1 MVDDYESEYDDDD
14 MEATRVTDGPDE
26 QLIGALKDMHSY
38 LIVIAGNQVGEMSRI
53 EGQADIGRDKK
64 AEVTIIDEGISRR
77 HCRARQLPMGKLLV
91 EDLRS
96 TNGTFVNGERV
107 DKQVLDDGDKIQIGS
122 NTVLRYA
129 FTDGVDEGFQRQMYD
144 SALRD
149 GLTKA
154 FNKRFYTDRMATEFA
169 TAKRTGAP
177 LALLMMDIDH
187 FKRLNDNWGHPAG
200 DLVLQTLVEV
210 IGPVLGEDD
219 IFCRYGGEEFTLIS
233 HTGPDEAVALA
244 EKIREAIAEYE
255 FTWVQERLPVT
266 VSVGVACMPPAVFAD
281 QGRAAR
287 RRGWGAVRL
296 QGERPQQGDAPRGRR
311 RVS

>member
-1 MVDDYESEYDDDD
+1 MVDDYDNEYDDDD
-14 MEATRVTDGPDE
+14 DMDATRVTDGPDE
-26 QLIGALKDMHSY
+26 QLLGALKDMHSY
-38 LIVIAGNQVGEMSRI
+38 LIVIAGNQVGEMVRI
-53 EGQADIGRDKK
+53 EGVADIGRDKK
-64 AEVTIIDEGISRR
+64 AEVTVIDEGISRR

-107 DKQVLDDGDKIQIGS
+107 DKHVLDDGDKIQLGS

-154 FNKRFYTDRMATEFA
+154 FNKRFYTERIEMEFA

-200 DLVLQTLVEV
+200 DFVLEKLVQV
-210 IGPVLGEDD
+210 IGPAIGEDD
-219 IFCRYGGEEFTLIS
+219 IFCRYGGEEFTLITHS
-233 HTGPDEAVALA
+233 EPAVAAEIA
-244 EKIREAIAEYE
+244 EKIRRAIDEYE
-255 FTWVQERLPVT
+255 FIWEGEPLPVA
-266 VSVGVACMPPAVFAD
+266 VSVGVACMPAADFASQFELLAAAD
-281 QGRAAR
+281 SALYASKEGGRN
-287 RRGWGAVRL
+287 
-296 QGERPQQGDAPRGRR
+296 
-311 RVS
+311 RVTLHQAG

>member
-1 MVDDYESEYDDDD
+1 MVDDYESEYDDD

-26 QLIGALKDMHSY
+26 QLIGALKDMHAY
-38 LIVIAGNQVGEMSRI
+38 LIVIAGNQVGEMTRI

-64 AEVTIIDEGISRR
+64 AGVRIVDEGISRL

-96 TNGTFVNGERV
+96 TNGTFVNGERI
-107 DKQVLDDGDKIQIGS
+107 DKQVIEDGDKIQIGS
-122 NTVLRYA
+122 NSVLRYA
-129 FTDGVDEGFQRQMYD
+129 FTDGLDEGFQRQMYD

-154 FNKRFYTDRMATEFA
+154 FNKRFYTDRIATEFA

-200 DLVLQTLVEV
+200 DLVLQTLVQV
-210 IGPVLGEDD
+210 IGPELGEDD
-219 IFCRYGGEEFTLIS
+219 IFCRYGGEEFVVIAHADPEGS
-233 HTGPDEAVALA
+233 VALA
-244 EKIREAIAEYE
+244 ERIRKAVADHSFVWEGD
-255 FTWVQERLPVT
+255 RLPVM
-266 VSVGVACMPPAVFAD
+266 VSVGVACMPTATFATQSELLGAAD
-281 QGRAAR
+281 GALYVSKEGGRNR
-287 RRGWGAVRL
+287 VTL
-296 QGERPQQGDAPRGRR
+296 HDASGG
-311 RVS
+311 

>member
-1 MVDDYESEYDDDD
+1 MVDDYESEYGDDDD

-26 QLIGALKDMHSY
+26 QLIGALKEMHAY
-38 LIVIAGNQVGEMSRI
+38 LIVIAGNQVGEMVRI

-77 HCRARQLPMGKLLV
+77 HCRARQLPMGRLLV

-154 FNKRFYTDRMATEFA
+154 FNKRFYTDRIGAEFA

-200 DLVLQTLVEV
+200 DLVLQTLVQV
-210 IGPVLGEDD
+210 IQPVLGEDD

-233 HTGPDEAVALA
+233 HTGPQEAVALA
-244 EKIREAIAEYE
+244 EKIREAIADHE
-255 FTWVQERLPVT
+255 FIWVEERLPVT
-266 VSVGVACMPPAVFAD
+266 VSVGVACMPPGVYVDESALLSAAD
-281 QGRAAR
+281 VSLYASKEGGRNKVTLH
-287 RRGWGAVRL
+287 GA
-296 QGERPQQGDAPRGRR
+296 GGG
-311 RVS
+311 